1 MIPFSNLR
9 KLAPPP
15 QSAVGWC
22 ALLIIALPPL
32 LLGPWLPLLD
42 LVAFTGLD
50 AYPAK
55 LSYGPLHFGA
65 FQFTY
70 IVHYALARFLSALGV
85 AAGAQIVL
93 TYLLQA
99 LVLFTVV
106 WRLLQ
111 RLVPDPWICSV
122 AVSLGTLAFWDGLFL
137 WGGPLPFSLAA
148 TALAA
153 ATFLTLLETEE
164 TPAHAST
171 LVPALTLLSIMCH
184 PFALPFALLLGA
196 LRFCFVPSRRF
207 QSAGTLVALLVL
219 AWVIR
224 QDSADTEVNLVAGLS
239 SFHANQVLDRFS
251 LLFTVDR
258 GILQRLF
265 GFSPAGLS
273 GYFSILGAI
282 HLIGFVT
289 SPWVAVVA
297 KESPRL
303 RLLAVLNT
311 CVAVMYFATP
321 GLDDILLWWPQRI
334 LTFYS
339 PFTFAA
345 GIACPWFLLHTRAKV
360 AARPLNPS
368 AGARWFLPPVILL
381 SLAFVQIPVLRLSGV
396 VLRNYEK
403 VRDEILRTGI
413 SNAYLVTSNL
423 EEIQPFYLRCVPFLL
438 YSDRQILGRNLQ
450 ILTEW
455 HSQSRHP
462 TRLVEKWLDLGRP
475 RYLASFAMNGGGL
488 SVRLVPAETGRAPA
502 AVKNNLLDVSAL
514 EFNLGNELLNA
525 GAFRDAAQ
533 HFRAALA
540 INATLVQAH
549 NNLGFVLTHLGEEKE
564 ALASFQAAF
573 ALSPRYVEA
582 RCNAGAILLRLGRL
596 AEAADCF
603 QTALGIQPDLA
614 AAQAGLRQVAEQKAR
629 Q

>member
-1 MIPFSNLR
+1 M
-9 KLAPPP
+9 
-15 QSAVGWC
+15 
-22 ALLIIALPPL
+22 IIALPPL

-93 TYLLQA
+93 VYLLQA
-99 LVLFTVV
+99 LVLFTVL

-111 RLVPDPWICSV
+111 RLISDPWVCSV

-164 TPAHAST
+164 TPARTS
-171 LVPALTLLSIMCH
+171 LVVPTLTLLSLACH

-196 LRFCFVPSRRF
+196 LRFFFVASRRF
-207 QSAGTLVALLVL
+207 QSAGTLVALLVF

-224 QDSADTEVNLVAGLS
+224 QDSADTEVNFVAGLS
-239 SFHANQVLDRFS
+239 SFHANQVLDRLT

-258 GILQRLF
+258 GILQHLF
-265 GFSPAGLS
+265 GFCPDGLS
-273 GYFSILGAI
+273 GYFFALGAI
-282 HLIGFVT
+282 RLIGFVT
-289 SPWVAVVA
+289 SPWVAVVV
-297 KESPRL
+297 KTSPQL
-303 RLLAVLNT
+303 RLLAVLNS
-311 CVAVMYFATP
+311 CVALMYFATP
-321 GLDDILLWWPQRI
+321 GLDDILPWWPQRI

-345 GIACPWFLLHTRAKV
+345 GIACPLFLLHSRSKLAV
-360 AARPLNPS
+360 RPVIPF
-368 AGARWFLPPVILL
+368 AGVRWCLPPVILL
-381 SLAFVQIPVLRLSGV
+381 SLAFVQIPVLRLSAV

-403 VRDEILRTGI
+403 VRDEILRTGVA
-413 SNAYLVTSNL
+413 NAYLVTANL
-423 EEIQPFYLRCVPFLL
+423 EAIQPFYLRCVPFLL

-462 TRLVEKWLDLGRP
+462 THLVEKWIDLGRP
-475 RYLASFAMNGGGL
+475 RYLATFAIDDGDL
-488 SVRLVPAETGRAPA
+488 SVRLVSTEAGKAPA
-502 AVKNNLLDVSAL
+502 AVKNNRLDVSAQ
-514 EFNLGNELLNA
+514 EFNLGTDLLKA

-540 INATLVQAH
+540 INPTLAQAH
-549 NNLGFVLTHLGEEKE
+549 NNLGCVLTHLGEQTE
-564 ALASFQAAF
+564 ALASFQAAV
-573 ALSPRYVEA
+573 ALSPGYVEA
-582 RCNAGAILLRLGRL
+582 HCNAGVLLLRLGRL
-596 AEAADCF
+596 AEATHCF
-603 QTALGIQPDLA
+603 QTALGFQPDLA
-614 AAQAGLRQVAEQKAR
+614 TAQAGLRQVAEQKA
-629 Q
+629 QH